1 MWQLRDE
8 ALEKAKA
15 EVREQT
21 ALLRVEKLHNKLD
34 EISTDRYVKT
44 FVLKHTLMFHK
55 DFYVLYSNKKSHF
68 FILQI

>member
-34 EISTDRYVKT
+34 EISADRYESIYIKT
-44 FVLKHTLMFHK
+44 YLE
-55 DFYVLYSNKKSHF
+55 YSKSF
-68 FILQI
+68 LGIL

>member
-21 ALLRVEKLHNKLD
+21 ALLRVEKLRDDLN
-34 EISTDRYVKT
+34 ENR
-44 FVLKHTLMFHK
+44 
-55 DFYVLYSNKKSHF
+55 
-68 FILQI
+68 